1 MDAVIDHYLASRSQA
16 PALVIFQTDG
26 GPTSKFAA
34 ERYVC
39 KAARLPLFWQFIGFG
54 DPDDNEFAFLRRLD
68 DLAVPRHR
76 IVDNA
81 GYFPA
86 GRDPRTVGD
95 DLLYDRL
102 LQEFPSW
109 LASART
115 AQVLQ

>member
-1 MDAVIDHYLASRSQA
+1 MNAL
-16 PALVIFQTDG
+16 PANHDLQDTDRFRR
-26 GPTSKFAA
+26 PTSRAEPPVSALTQLTEAA
-34 ERYVC
+34 EHLP
-39 KAARLPLFWQFIGFG
+39 ARVPQC
-54 DPDDNEFAFLRRLD
+54 
-68 DLAVPRHR
+68 DLAVTRHR

-109 LASART
+109 LSSART

>member
-1 MDAVIDHYLASRSQA
+1 MLTQRGRGRDWVWLHRVVLDELGAGASWTGRDARSIPSAPGPRRGPPFPAAPGEASHLR
-16 PALVIFQTDG
+16 
-26 GPTSKFAA
+26 AA
-34 ERYVC
+34 
-39 KAARLPLFWQFIGFG
+39 
-54 DPDDNEFAFLRRLD
+54 D
-68 DLAVPRHR
+68 VPRHR

-95 DLLYDRL
+95 DLLCDRL